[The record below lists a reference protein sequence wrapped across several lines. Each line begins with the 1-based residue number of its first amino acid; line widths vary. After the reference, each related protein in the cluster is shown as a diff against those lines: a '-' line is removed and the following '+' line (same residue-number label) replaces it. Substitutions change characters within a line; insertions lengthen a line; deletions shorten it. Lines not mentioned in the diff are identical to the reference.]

1 IGEPRRGYSRVMI
14 HELGHSLGLPHP
26 HDGSWGWGAS
36 YVAEVMSYFAIND
49 GFSQFYIDGVAR
61 THANYHFYNADIE
74 YLDAIDLFAQLGAPA
89 HVEQLLDTIDQL
101 LDTVP
106 GMYLQM
112 DYSGAANAS
121 IVARKLLEQ
130 FNTEIMNTTTVAN
143 GIPLIAGILLPTLVT
158 LVIGNLWKRK
168 KR

>member
-1 IGEPRRGYSRVMI
+1 
-14 HELGHSLGLPHP
+14 
-26 HDGSWGWGAS
+26 
-36 YVAEVMSYFAIND
+36 
-49 GFSQFYIDGVAR
+49 
-61 THANYHFYNADIE
+61 
-74 YLDAIDLFAQLGAPA
+74 PA